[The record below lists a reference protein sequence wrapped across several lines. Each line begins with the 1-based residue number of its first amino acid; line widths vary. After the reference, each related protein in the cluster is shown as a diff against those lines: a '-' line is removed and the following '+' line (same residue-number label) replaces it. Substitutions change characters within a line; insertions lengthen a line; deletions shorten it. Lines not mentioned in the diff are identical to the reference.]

1 MVKMKKSPIMARVA
15 TAAGM
20 LLLACAVAQCS
31 LFSAADVPVDCD
43 VVKNQ
48 QQAGLSDEAI
58 AKNLG
63 STVDKVAACHGPKTA
78 VPMVY

>member
-1 MVKMKKSPIMARVA
+1 MWKSPTRARI
-15 TAAGM
+15 AAAGGM
-20 LLLACAVAQCS
+20 LLLACAISQCS
-31 LFSAADVPVDCD
+31 LFSPTDVPVDCD

-48 QQAGLSDEAI
+48 QQAGVTDDAI